1 MVVISDGENS
11 NPQLKELIFV
21 KNKLQKKAEE
31 HLLVPVL
38 SPK

>member
-21 KNKLQKKAEE
+21 KNKLQKKQNNIC
-31 HLLVPVL
+31 
-38 SPK
+38 